1 MRRRRRNPDVLPAFV
16 RPLALIMVCGL
27 IIIFMIYMLI
37 TPPKQRDKQE
47 EDVIKGKKY
56 EVTYDAA
63 SLQKGLYFTEEVI
76 KEKGSEEILKVI
88 EQKDMNAA
96 VIEADYKTDFQ
107 KEVSELFAL
116 LSERDIDLIVRLSY
130 IDTFGISGDKESA
143 LEYCIR
149 AAELGADEINIDYVG
164 TDGAGKT
171 EFVRYICEGVA
182 EKDIRIS
189 ADLYAPLIGN
199 DEEKAARAAEL
210 SGMLAYLDYLC
221 PVLYPSYYE
230 FKAELS
236 IYDKELQI
244 IEAFEEL
251 LVLSGHDKNAKIRPW
266 IQAFDGTTMSDYSAT
281 VTESVPETVR
291 AAEDC
296 GIGSYVLYNPKGEYE
311 Y

>member
-1 MRRRRRNPDVLPAFV
+1 MRRRRRDPDVLPAFV

-27 IIIFMIYMLI
+27 IIILMAYILV

-47 EDVIKGKKY
+47 EDVVKEEKY
-56 EVTYDAA
+56 EVTYDVAV
-63 SLQKGLYFTEEVI
+63 LQKGLYFTEEVI
-76 KEKGSEEILKVI
+76 KEKGIEEILKVV
-88 EQKDMNAA
+88 EQNGMNAA
-96 VIEADYKTDFQ
+96 VIEADYKTDLQ
-107 KEVSELFAL
+107 KEVSELLVL
-116 LSERDIDLIVRLSY
+116 LSEKNMDSIIRLSY
-130 IDTFGISGDKESA
+130 IDSFGMSGDKERA
-143 LEYCIR
+143 LEYCIK

-171 EFVRYICEGVA
+171 EFIRYIYEGVA
-182 EKDIRIS
+182 EKDIRLS
-189 ADLYAPLIGN
+189 ADLYVPLIGT
-199 DEEKAARAAEL
+199 DEEKATKAAEL
-210 SGMLAYLDYLC
+210 SGMLVYLDYLC

-236 IYDKELQI
+236 IYDKELKI

-251 LVLSGHDKNAKIRPW
+251 LVLAGHEKNAKVRPW
-266 IQAFDGTTMSDYSAT
+266 IQAFDGTTMSDYSAA
-281 VTESVPETVR
+281 VTEVAPETVR